1 MRYVNLS
8 IVLVFRLVSGKVKS
22 RFPDYQSL
30 VHAKLLLPT
39 EMKRMI
45 KAEDLT
51 PHESTWAPI
60 LWALKLLERARTEKK
75 IEVTFT
81 KILSPYIFYSLSN
94 YLFANQFKSKHELIS
109 LYLRIFITP
118 IW

>member
-1 MRYVNLS
+1 MCKKNLKISYILLIQDTFRLNLRRTIMRYVNLS

-75 IEVTFT
+75 IEVTC
-81 KILSPYIFYSLSN
+81 
-94 YLFANQFKSKHELIS
+94 
-109 LYLRIFITP
+109 
-118 IW
+118 

>member
-51 PHESTWAPI
+51 PHESTWDPI

-75 IEVTFT
+75 IEVTC
-81 KILSPYIFYSLSN
+81 LLCIFI
-94 YLFANQFKSKHELIS
+94 FLIS
-109 LYLRIFITP
+109 NTLLIKLYLDI
-118 IW
+118 

>member
-75 IEVTFT
+75 IEVTFVQRSCSA
-81 KILSPYIFYSLSN
+81 LPGHCLPY
-94 YLFANQFKSKHELIS
+94 
-109 LYLRIFITP
+109 
-118 IW
+118 

>member
-1 MRYVNLS
+1 
-8 IVLVFRLVSGKVKS
+8 
-22 RFPDYQSL
+22 
-30 VHAKLLLPT
+30 
-39 EMKRMI
+39 MI

-81 KILSPYIFYSLSN
+81 KILS
-94 YLFANQFKSKHELIS
+94 
-109 LYLRIFITP
+109 LYMF
-118 IW
+118 

>member
-30 VHAKLLLPT
+30 VHAKLLLPS

-75 IEVTFT
+75 IEVTCLLC
-81 KILSPYIFYSLSN
+81 ISIF
-94 YLFANQFKSKHELIS
+94 LIS
-109 LYLRIFITP
+109 NKLSYILTFDFIDR
-118 IW
+118 

>member
-81 KILSPYIFYSLSN
+81 KILSLFFNSLSN
-94 YLFANQFKSKHELIS
+94 YLFANQFKCKHELIS